1 MNLTLAFPRVDYD
14 EGYRRNIID
23 EPLESTVLESLRLA
37 AFPAIS
43 PLFFFVLPAFASF
56 FGFEQDQ
63 KASTIKVG
71 LAWLHS

>member
-1 MNLTLAFPRVDYD
+1 MLFISLFPVGGGVRRCEFDVGVPRVDYD

-43 PLFFFVLPAFASF
+43 PLFFFCSSRFCFLLRV
-56 FGFEQDQ
+56 
-63 KASTIKVG
+63 
-71 LAWLHS
+71 